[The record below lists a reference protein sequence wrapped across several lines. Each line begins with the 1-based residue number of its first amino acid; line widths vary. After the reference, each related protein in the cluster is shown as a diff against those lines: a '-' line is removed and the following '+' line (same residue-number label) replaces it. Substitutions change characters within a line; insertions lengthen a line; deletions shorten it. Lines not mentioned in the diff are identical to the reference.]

1 MHNII
6 IEYQKIANLI
16 DDYASNQPSKF
27 RTRNWV
33 EINDES
39 RGAYNVNSQIK
50 FKTTMLKSSLRDYS
64 DAYILV
70 KGTISVNNTVAQG
83 AAANNINKKVIF
95 KNCAPFTNCISEV
108 NNTQIDNAKDIDI
121 VMPMYNLIEYSDNY
135 AKTTG
140 ILWQY
145 CKDIPARDNNN
156 NVIAFDANNL
166 TDSFNFKVKITGQ
179 TGDDGTKYV
188 EIMVPLKYLSNFW
201 RTLEMPLI
209 NCEVNL
215 ILTWSTTCVIISV
228 IVANQAATFEITD
241 TKLYLLVVTLS
252 TQENTKFFQ
261 LLKSG
266 FKRVINWNK
275 YLSKPELLPQNQ
287 NLNHLVEPSFQGV
300 NRLFVL
306 AFENDNDRTSDDE
319 YYLPTVEIK
328 DYNIV
333 INGEN
338 FFDQPIKNNKVTYD
352 NIRKIATGQGN
363 DYTTGCFLDYPYFA
377 NTYKMIAVDL
387 SKQQALDADP
397 RAIQQINFTANLDRA
412 GNTRVYFII
421 EEAKE
426 TILDFSQGTVK
437 VL

>member
-1 MHNII
+1 M
-6 IEYQKIANLI
+6 EYQKIANLI
-16 DDYASNQPSKF
+16 DDDASNQPSKF

-50 FKTTMLKSSLRDYS
+50 FKTTMLKSSLCDYS
-64 DAYILV
+64 DPYILV
-70 KGTISVNNTVAQG
+70 KGTISVNNTATAG
-83 AAANNINKKVIF
+83 AAANNTNKKVIF
-95 KNCAPFTNCISEV
+95 KKCAPFTNCISEI

-140 ILWQY
+140 SLWQY
-145 CKDIPARDNNN
+145 CKDIPALNANDEI
-156 NVIAFDANNL
+156 VIFAEDNL
-166 TDSFNFKVKITGQ
+166 TDSFNFKAKITGR
-179 TGDDGTKYV
+179 TGNNGTKDV

-215 ILTWSTTCVIISV
+215 ILIWSSTCVLI
-228 IVANQAATFEITD
+228 ATNTPKQNATFAITD
-241 TKLYLLVVTLS
+241 TKLYVPVVTLS

-261 LLKSG
+261 QLKSG

-275 YLSKPELLPQNQ
+275 YLSKPELLAQNP

-306 AFENDNDRTSDDE
+306 AFENDDDRTSDDQ

-328 DYNIV
+328 DYNIM

-338 FFDQPIKNNKVTYD
+338 FFDQPIKNRD
-352 NIRKIATGQGN
+352 IIRKIATGQGD
-363 DYTTGCFLDYPYFA
+363 DYTTGCLLDYPYFA
-377 NTYKMIAVDL
+377 NTYKVIAVDL

-412 GNTRVYFII
+412 GNTRVCFIL